1 MLSRGLKSIKN
12 YGYAFA
18 QRNSWSM
25 YSNLSGSAKGTNVPN
40 ICENYNKCMEL
51 MTGLALIL
59 MKPNLIDTRN
69 LQFFLLVRESHQMSE
84 AISVARFGYR

>member
-1 MLSRGLKSIKN
+1 MVMHLLKEIAGQCIQISREVLKGLMTQTYVI
-12 YGYAFA
+12 
-18 QRNSWSM
+18 
-25 YSNLSGSAKGTNVPN
+25 
-40 ICENYNKCMEL
+40 NYNKCMEL
-51 MTGLALIL
+51 MNGLALIL